1 MQTATK
7 ERVISKT
14 HGVVRA
20 GTRVKVLQVEGMS
33 ARIRVVSIGWNQFE
47 VYTIPRSVVGL

>member
-1 MQTATK
+1 MQTTK

-20 GTRVKVLQVEGMS
+20 GTRVKVLQVEGLS
-33 ARIRVVSIGWNQFE
+33 ARVRVVSIGWNQFE
-47 VYTIPRSVVGL
+47 VYVIPRSVVGL